1 MPVSWQGI
9 ITGYGEGLIF
19 IHEKLNEVE
28 MKAYFDL
35 LYQAGAKNVVYADE
49 SVKESRRELLGRM

>member
-1 MPVSWQGI
+1 
-9 ITGYGEGLIF
+9 
-19 IHEKLNEVE
+19 

-49 SVKESRRELLGRM
+49 SVKGIPEGTPWEDKNKPFSVSRK